1 MQHVIFL
8 AAENGA
14 LRGGKVGGVGDVVRD
29 LPAALVD
36 AGWQATVVTPSY
48 GMFHLLPGAASIGTI
63 DVLFRGESQSVDV
76 FEVPGTE
83 PQVRNIAFEH
93 DLFSPHGPGKVYCG
107 DEPERP
113 FATDADKFAFF
124 AAVAATWIDQL
135 RQLPDVVHLHDWH
148 AATYCVMRS
157 FADGFERLR
166 SIRTVFTIHNLS
178 YQGIRPISG
187 DSSSLEAWFPELR
200 YTHSKV
206 RDPHLAQCFNPM
218 ATAIRLADK
227 ISTVSPTYATEIC
240 EPSNDDLGFIGGEGL
255 EDELSA
261 ANDDSRLAG
270 ILNGCVYTRP
280 KGRRPGWQRILTVAS
295 EQVDDW
301 LTAYPASRIHA
312 IAKRRLESFP
322 KRRPKHVLTSV
333 GRLVRQKASL
343 LVEIMPDGRSALE
356 HVLDKLG
363 SNGVA
368 IVLGSGEPEFENRM
382 ADIAEHATNLLFLCG
397 YSETL
402 AEPLYRS
409 GDLFLMPSSFE
420 PCGISQ
426 MLAMRAAQPCVVHGV
441 GGLKD
446 TVEDE
451 RTGFVFG
458 GATTQEQARN
468 FIDSVSHALTVK
480 AEENGRWQS
489 ICIRAASRR
498 FSWAESAKQTI
509 ENLYVRA

>member
-48 GMFHLLPGAASIGTI
+48 GMFHLLPGSKCIGTI
-63 DVLFRGESQSVDV
+63 DVLFRGGSQSVDI
-76 FEVPGTE
+76 FEVPGTK
-83 PQVRNIAFEH
+83 PQVHNIAFEH
-93 DLFSPHGPGKVYCG
+93 EIFSPHGPGKVYCS

-113 FATDADKFAFF
+113 FATDADKFAFL

-135 RQLPDVVHLHDWH
+135 PQLPDVVHLHDLH
-148 AATYCVMRS
+148 AATYCVLRS
-157 FADGFERLR
+157 FADGFARLQ
-166 SIRTVFTIHNLS
+166 SVRTVFTIHNLS
-178 YQGIRPISG
+178 YQGIRPISD

-200 YTHSKV
+200 YTHSTV

-218 ATAIRLADK
+218 ATAIRLADR

-261 ANDDSRLAG
+261 ARDDDRLTG
-270 ILNGCVYTRP
+270 ILNGCNYTSP

-295 EQVDDW
+295 EQIGDW
-301 LTAYPASRIHA
+301 LAAYPASRIHA

-322 KRRPKHVLTSV
+322 RRRPKHVLTSI

-356 HVLDKLG
+356 HVLDNLG
-363 SNGVA
+363 GDGVA

-382 ADIAEHATNLLFLCG
+382 ADIAEHASNLLFLCG

-441 GGLKD
+441 GGLRD

-451 RTGFVFG
+451 RTGFVFS

-468 FIDSVSHALTVK
+468 FIDSVSRALTVK
-480 AEENGRWQS
+480 SEENDRWQS

-498 FSWAESAKQTI
+498 FSWAETAKQTI

>member
-1 MQHVIFL
+1 M
-8 AAENGA
+8 
-14 LRGGKVGGVGDVVRD
+14 GDVVRD
-29 LPAALVD
+29 LPTALVD

-48 GMFHLLPGAASIGTI
+48 GMFHLLPGAACIGTI
-63 DVLFRGESQSVDV
+63 DVLFRGESHSVGV

-83 PQVRNIAFEH
+83 LQVRNIAFEH
-93 DLFSPHGPGKVYCG
+93 DLFSPHGPGNVYCG

-135 RQLPDVVHLHDWH
+135 PQLPDVVHLHDWH

-157 FADGFERLR
+157 FADGFARLQ

-178 YQGIRPISG
+178 YQGIRPISN
-187 DSSSLEAWFPELR
+187 DSSSLEEWFPELR

-240 EPSNDDLGFIGGEGL
+240 GPSGEGL

-261 ANDDSRLAG
+261 ANDDGRLSG
-270 ILNGCVYTRP
+270 ILNGCDYTRP

-295 EQVDDW
+295 EQVDEW
-301 LTAYPASRIHA
+301 LAAYPASRIHA

-333 GRLVRQKASL
+333 GRLVRQKATL

-356 HVLDKLG
+356 HVLDDLG
-363 SNGVA
+363 SDGIA

-382 ADIAEHATNLLFLCG
+382 ADIAERATNLLFLCG

-402 AEPLYRS
+402 AEPLYRF
-409 GDLFLMPSSFE
+409 GDVFLMPSSFE

-441 GGLKD
+441 GGLRD

-468 FIDSVSHALTVK
+468 FIETVNRALTVK
-480 AEENGRWQS
+480 SEENDRWQS

>member
-1 MQHVIFL
+1 
-8 AAENGA
+8 
-14 LRGGKVGGVGDVVRD
+14 
-29 LPAALVD
+29 
-36 AGWQATVVTPSY
+36 
-48 GMFHLLPGAASIGTI
+48 MFHLLPGTKSIGTV
-63 DVLFRGESQSVDV
+63 DVTFRGTSQSVDV

-83 PQVRNIAFEH
+83 PDVRNIVFEH
-93 DLFSPHGPGKVYCG
+93 ELFSPHGPGKVYCG

-113 FATDADKFAFF
+113 FATDADKFALF
-124 AAVAATWIDQL
+124 AVVAATWVDQL
-135 RQLPDVVHLHDWH
+135 LELPDVVHLHDWH
-148 AATYCVMRS
+148 AATYSVMRS
-157 FADGFERLR
+157 YADGLERLQ
-166 SIRTVFTIHNLS
+166 SVRTVFTIHNLS

-206 RDPHLAQCFNPM
+206 RDPHIAECFNPM
-218 ATAIRLADK
+218 AAAIRLADK

-240 EPSNDDLGFIGGEGL
+240 RSSNDALGFIGGEGL

-261 ANDDSRLAG
+261 ANDDGRLAG
-270 ILNGCVYTRP
+270 ILNGCDYTNS
-280 KGRRPGWQRILTVAS
+280 KGRRPGWQRIVTIAG
-295 EQVDDW
+295 EQLDAW
-301 LTAYPASRIHA
+301 LAAYPASRIHA
-312 IAKRRLESFP
+312 IAKQRLESLP
-322 KRRPKHVLTSV
+322 KRRPKHILTSV

-343 LVEIMPDGRSALE
+343 FVETMPDGRSALE
-356 HVLDKLG
+356 HVLDNLG
-363 SNGVA
+363 HDGIA
-368 IVLGSGEPEFENRM
+368 IILGSGEPEFESRM
-382 ADIAEHATNLLFLCG
+382 ADIAERTSNLLFLCG
-397 YSETL
+397 YSEAL

-441 GGLKD
+441 GGLRD
-446 TVEDE
+446 TVEDG

-468 FIDSVSHALTVK
+468 FIDTVSRALSLK
-480 AEENGRWQS
+480 SDENDRWQS

-509 ENLYVRA
+509 ENLYVEA